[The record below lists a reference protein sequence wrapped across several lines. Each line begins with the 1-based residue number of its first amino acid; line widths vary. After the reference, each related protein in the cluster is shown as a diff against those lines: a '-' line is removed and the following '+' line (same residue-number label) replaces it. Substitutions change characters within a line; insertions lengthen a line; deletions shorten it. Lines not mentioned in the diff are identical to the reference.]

1 MGGCIRATSTYGER
15 MIVCKKL
22 KDSVLSVDLVKKT
35 DYQKSCLIGV
45 YWQTLLSHRRDSNVL
60 NHLK

>member
-1 MGGCIRATSTYGER
+1 

-22 KDSVLSVDLVKKT
+22 KDSVLSVDFVKKT

-45 YWQTLLSHRRDSNVL
+45 Y
-60 NHLK
+60 